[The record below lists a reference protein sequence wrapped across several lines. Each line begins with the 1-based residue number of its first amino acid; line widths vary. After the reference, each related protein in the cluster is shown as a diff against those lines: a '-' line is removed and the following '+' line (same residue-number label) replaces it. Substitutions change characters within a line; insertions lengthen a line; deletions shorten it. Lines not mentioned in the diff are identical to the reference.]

1 MRYLPPALAIGL
13 AAVVSALVLS
23 YAYLNRH
30 AHQDTIEVIGLGSKD
45 FKSDLIVWR
54 ASFSRKAFTIKEA
67 YALLD
72 KDRALITAFLQQQA
86 VKNEEYVFSPISI
99 SKDYVYSYDQQGR
112 QYSTFSGYVLSQT
125 LTIESKRVD
134 EIEKTMRYISGLIES
149 GLEIISYEPE
159 YYYTQLAELK
169 IHMIAEATKDA
180 RLRAEKIAQE
190 AGARLGKLK
199 EARMGVFQITAQN
212 SNEDYSWGGTFN
224 TSSKMK
230 TASITMRLT
239 FEVD

>member
-45 FKSDLIVWR
+45 FTSDLIVWR

-112 QYSTFSGYVLSQT
+112 QYSTFNGYVLSQT

>member
-1 MRYLPPALAIGL
+1 MRYLPPALAIGV
-13 AAVVSALVLS
+13 AAVVSALILS
-23 YAYLNRH
+23 YTYLNRY
-30 AHQDTIEVIGLGSKD
+30 AYQDTIEVIGLGSKD

-54 ASFSRKAFTIKEA
+54 ASFSRKAPTIKEA

-72 KDRALITAFLQQQA
+72 EDRALVMAFLQEQA
-86 VKNEEYVFSPISI
+86 VKKEEFVFSPIAI
-99 SKDYVYSYDQQGR
+99 SKDFVYSYDDRGR
-112 QYSTFSGYVLSQT
+112 QYSTFNGYVLSQT

-134 EIEKTMRYISGLIES
+134 AVEDIMRNITGLIQR
-149 GLEIISYEPE
+149 GLEVVSYEPE
-159 YYYTQLAELK
+159 YYYTKLSELK
-169 IHMIAEATKDA
+169 IQMIAEATKDA

-190 AGARLGKLK
+190 AGASLGKLK
-199 EARMGVFQITAQN
+199 GARMGVFQITAQN
-212 SNEDYSWGGTFN
+212 SNEDYSWGGAFN